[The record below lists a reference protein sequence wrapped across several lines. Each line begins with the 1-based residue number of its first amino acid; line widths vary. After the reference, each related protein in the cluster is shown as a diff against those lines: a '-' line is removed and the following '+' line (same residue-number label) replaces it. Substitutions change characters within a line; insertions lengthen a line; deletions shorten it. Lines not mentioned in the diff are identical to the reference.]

1 MRFLQR
7 ALALVLLVALGV
19 WLFYVGREHQVL
31 LDNKTID
38 LEGTTFKALQE
49 VRVSV
54 NGGEPVELYPRD
66 RDMVKVVG
74 PTFSLRVEI
83 EDPGSDVELVER
95 EVRVG
100 FGKDLMLSFPL
111 MAASR
116 DFILPPLASQR
127 APAPEA
133 VASEDAL
140 VPGAGEE
147 VPAVPTNP

>member
-7 ALALVLLVALGV
+7 ALALILLVALGV

-31 LDNKTID
+31 LDNKAIE

-54 NGGEPVELYPRD
+54 NGAEPVELYPRD

-74 PTFSLRVEI
+74 PAFSLRVEI

-116 DFILPPLASQR
+116 DFILPPPASQQT
-127 APAPEA
+127 PAPEA
-133 VASEDAL
+133 AASEDAL
-140 VPGAGEE
+140 APGAGEE
-147 VPAVPTNP
+147 VPAVPANP

>member
-7 ALALVLLVALGV
+7 ALALILLVALGV

-31 LDNKTID
+31 LDNKTIE
-38 LEGTTFKALQE
+38 LEGRTFKALQE

-54 NGGEPVELYPRD
+54 NGAEPVELYPRD

-74 PTFSLRVEI
+74 PAFSLRVEI

-116 DFILPPLASQR
+116 DFILPPPALQQ

-133 VASEDAL
+133 VASEDAP